1 MCVLQAIEALQTAIA
16 SKRSASLFTLLGKI
30 QMKASL
36 WKDAVTSFES
46 SLDIMVSTNT
56 VTMQVQVH
64 IHYLMKVNMFEMKD
78 SCGIISYGIS
88 C

>member
-64 IHYLMKVNMFEMKD
+64 TRYLMKVNMFEMKD
-78 SCGIISYGIS
+78 SCDIISYGIS
-88 C
+88 R